1 MLCTS
6 GVAII
11 VKPIIKEEYDERLI
25 VAEFITLDGVI
36 QAPGG
41 ADEDTD
47 GGFMHGGW
55 TLPYWHDDIGAH
67 FFQAMSQADAL
78 LLGRKT
84 WQIHG
89 GAFEPM
95 EGDPFADAMNNI
107 RKYVV
112 STTLKSASAWR
123 NSTLIRDNVV
133 EAIRQLKQQP
143 GKNILVDGSS
153 VLAQVLAQNDLID
166 EYSLHVYPLV
176 LGSGKR
182 LYPEG
187 KRLDLTLV
195 ETSPLPT
202 GVVFMRYRRSA

>member
-1 MLCTS
+1 MRE
-6 GVAII
+6 I
-11 VKPIIKEEYDERLI
+11 I

-41 ADEDTD
+41 ADEDTE
-47 GGFMHGGW
+47 GGFTYGGW
-55 TLPYWHDDIGAH
+55 TQPYWHDDIGAH
-67 FFQAMSQADAL
+67 FFQAMSLADAL

-95 EGDPFADAMNNI
+95 ADNPFADAMNNI

-123 NSTLIRDNVV
+123 NSTLIRENVV
-133 EAIRQLKQQP
+133 EAVRRLKLEP

-153 VLAQVLAQNDLID
+153 VLNHVLAQNDLVD

-176 LGSGKR
+176 LGRGKR

-187 KRLDLTLV
+187 KRLNLSLV
-195 ETSPLPT
+195 EASSLPT
-202 GVVFMRYRRSA
+202 GVVFMRYRRTA